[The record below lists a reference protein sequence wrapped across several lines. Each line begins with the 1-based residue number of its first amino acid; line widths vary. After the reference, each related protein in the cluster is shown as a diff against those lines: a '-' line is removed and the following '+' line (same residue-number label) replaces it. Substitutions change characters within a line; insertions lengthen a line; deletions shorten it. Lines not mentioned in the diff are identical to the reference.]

1 MELGIVDMIRIILC
15 VSFIVLCF
23 VSILLMLLGYYH
35 ERKATKRFEKLRE
48 KRRIVDEWRKL

>member
-35 ERKATKRFEKLRE
+35 ESKATKRFEKLRE